1 MEVYETHARIALEKV
16 SAVLRPFRVLPG
28 LPVPASRSLSPCP
41 GLQGDHEEFNQCQTQ
56 LKSLY
61 AENLPGN
68 VGEFTA
74 YRVLYYIFTKNSGGE
89 RGCLRDG
96 VAPGPR
102 GWALLILFCLG
113 LQTSPR
119 SWRT

>member
-1 MEVYETHARIALEKV
+1 MVTCPWL
-16 SAVLRPFRVLPG
+16 LRGLGAPPRASLCSSPPFP
-28 LPVPASRSLSPCP
+28 PSH
-41 GLQGDHEEFNQCQTQ
+41 QGDHEEFNQCQTQ

-74 YRVLYYIFTKNSGGE
+74 YRILYYIFTKNSGGE
-89 RGCLRDG
+89 ALAAGLGGTARL
-96 VAPGPR
+96 GPF
-102 GWALLILFCLG
+102 LTPFCLG
-113 LQTSPR
+113 PQTSPR